1 MLKKIPL
8 YPILFALFSILS
20 LTAFNIGQIF
30 IGEALRPLVFSLALA
45 GILFGMFYR
54 LLRDPHRAA
63 LTSAAL
69 LFLFFTYGQVY
80 SAFEGGTV
88 LGIGLFRHRILFP
101 LFCVVGGLLV
111 FWIGRKVRH
120 AESLTYPLNLV
131 SVFLLIY
138 PSFTIISSLVRQS
151 ISDASSQDPSAIA
164 GDGANAG
171 TPDVYYIILD
181 GYGRQD
187 VLEREYGFDNRE
199 FITGLQAR
207 GFYVAECSQ
216 SNYAH
221 TVYSLP
227 SSLNYDY
234 LDALGATDDAERISL
249 LKHGAVRAAFEA
261 RGYSIVAF
269 PTGWSMTEWTD
280 ADIYPD
286 YGKSFTTL
294 TEFETLFLDTTLLR
308 IATDYDRLNSK
319 ITPYSEARRLRVLSM
334 IETLKEIPSREGKYF
349 VFAHFV
355 VPHPPFSFGADGE
368 WLEINVDSASHEE
381 IADAY
386 INQVIY
392 INREVLQIIDVLQRD
407 SDVPPVIIVQGDHGP
422 PPDLTNDP
430 NVRMPILNAYH
441 LPGVEAAEALY
452 PTISPVNSF
461 RVVLNRYFESEL
473 PLLEDRSYFAPNQD
487 HDRLS
492 RFQNSCP

>member
-1 MLKKIPL
+1 MLKKILL
-8 YPILFALFSILS
+8 YPILFPLFSVLS

-45 GILFGMFYR
+45 GILFGIFYR
-54 LLRDPHRAA
+54 LLRDPHRTA
-63 LTSAAL
+63 LTSASL
-69 LFLFFTYGQVY
+69 LVLFFTYGQLY
-80 SAFEGGTV
+80 SAFEGQSV
-88 LGIGLFRHRILFP
+88 LGLGLFRHRILFP
-101 LFCVVGGLLV
+101 LFCAVGLIAMV
-111 FWIGRKVRH
+111 WIVRKVRQ
-120 AESLTYPLNLV
+120 AEALTYPLNLI
-131 SVFLLIY
+131 SIFLLIY
-138 PSFTIISSLVRQS
+138 PSFVIIVTLARQT
-151 ISDASSQDPSAIA
+151 ISDAASKNKSAASS
-164 GDGANAG
+164 GDATAAL
-171 TPDVYYIILD
+171 PDVYYIILD